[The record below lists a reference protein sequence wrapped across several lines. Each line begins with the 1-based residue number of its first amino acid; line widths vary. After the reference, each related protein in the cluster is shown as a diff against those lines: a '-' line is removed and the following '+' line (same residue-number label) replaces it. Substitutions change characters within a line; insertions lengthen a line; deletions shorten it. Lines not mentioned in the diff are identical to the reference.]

1 MVEHASCCESPEVVT
16 ADDSSSVCAKCGVVI
31 ADCILVGGA
40 DAGYLESAAHR
51 SEGRTNT
58 ATGTTGYNRLTYK
71 HTAPVTGVR
80 LRSWT
85 DGTASLTKLQDSLTN
100 ILHGL
105 HLPQLLKGQT
115 MAHFN
120 VAIKGLDI
128 PPGSKAKPCL
138 AVCLYCDA
146 AEQNH
151 QVNVR
156 VVDYAQKLPFF
167 SHIKLHS
174 SHKYLLDI
182 LEKVDMLLAVVDRP
196 SLPIAAQT
204 NDLESEI
211 PLQPKEDC
219 GALVSSNAV
228 SRIDDSHV
236 SLLDIHSGSL
246 ALTGQT
252 SGTNFNHKQPPAMK
266 QRQLMAVRIQRA
278 KLRISLKSNAG
289 RSGGDESVD
298 AKDELVEALLR
309 GGVADDIYNYK
320 MKRDYNHCFLLLEQL
335 QSARTMTESVLL
347 ETAAGWVLD
356 NSRVRLTTDHG
367 CSSSDYC
374 LVRPYTA
381 VHGMVETLVAPM
393 APMAPTTASTIDTMA
408 RKRRRTTSLAT
419 DTHPTAD
426 ETDASRPV
434 CSPASS
440 GALHLARLLESRR
453 DLLLSAITHLI
464 TDSNVFPMTYAP
476 SEDNKPQDTTIATV
490 STASMIDFV
499 TMGEL
504 AAMAVSTRFSDPESV
519 ADMPVHQLSSPTCSI
534 DLADLFNAQV
544 SNLSSAH
551 PVVLDIWSQILY
563 CREVLV
569 CHVRLCI
576 PANVLSRSQSYFDG
590 LPSVIKIHLRQLGAD
605 ALVAVWVTN
614 KSKVHDL
621 VKSACF
627 LHGVLICRVDMA
639 QGNRYGEPVIP
650 LEK

>member
-138 AVCLYCDA
+138 AVCLYIAMQQSKIIKSMSELLMNNIELTMLPSLWNTNNKQYQFNITLDQFSGIFYKVKHILAIPIPAMDIAVYLPRLCQAVYPDDSTNRTYLHSLA
-146 AEQNH
+146 VSALRIAKHAWLHVGRRESSL
-151 QVNVR
+151 VSA
-156 VVDYAQKLPFF
+156 VVLIAYEAIKSRGAPSRIVDLVATTAGCSIALAKTRLLECKRYIIDYAQKLPFF

-252 SGTNFNHKQPPAMK
+252 SGTNFNHNNSLQVSTTQVHAMEPSVMPATNPSETVITKSRLAYRKQQSNPSSTTSLPPSFIKAMK

-309 GGVADDIYNYK
+309 GGVADEDIYNYK
-320 MKRDYNHCFLLLEQL
+320 MKRDY
-335 QSARTMTESVLL
+335 V
-347 ETAAGWVLD
+347 
-356 NSRVRLTTDHG
+356 
-367 CSSSDYC
+367 
-374 LVRPYTA
+374 
-381 VHGMVETLVAPM
+381 
-393 APMAPTTASTIDTMA
+393 
-408 RKRRRTTSLAT
+408 
-419 DTHPTAD
+419 
-426 ETDASRPV
+426 
-434 CSPASS
+434 
-440 GALHLARLLESRR
+440 
-453 DLLLSAITHLI
+453 
-464 TDSNVFPMTYAP
+464 
-476 SEDNKPQDTTIATV
+476 
-490 STASMIDFV
+490 
-499 TMGEL
+499 
-504 AAMAVSTRFSDPESV
+504 
-519 ADMPVHQLSSPTCSI
+519 
-534 DLADLFNAQV
+534 
-544 SNLSSAH
+544 
-551 PVVLDIWSQILY
+551 
-563 CREVLV
+563 
-569 CHVRLCI
+569 
-576 PANVLSRSQSYFDG
+576 
-590 LPSVIKIHLRQLGAD
+590 
-605 ALVAVWVTN
+605 
-614 KSKVHDL
+614 
-621 VKSACF
+621 
-627 LHGVLICRVDMA
+627 GVLTME
-639 QGNRYGEPVIP
+639 G
-650 LEK
+650 

>member
-138 AVCLYCDA
+138 AVCLYIAMQQSKIIKSMSELLYQFNITLDQFSGIFYKVKHILAIPIPAMDIAVYLPRLCQAVYPDDSTNRTYLHSLA
-146 AEQNH
+146 VSALRIAKHAWLHVGRRESSL
-151 QVNVR
+151 VSA
-156 VVDYAQKLPFF
+156 VVLIAYEAIKNYAQKLPFF

-252 SGTNFNHKQPPAMK
+252 SGTNFNHNNSLQVSTTQVHAMEPSVMPATNPSETVITKSRLAYRKQQSNPSSTTSLPPSFIKAMK

-309 GGVADDIYNYK
+309 GGVADEDIYNYK
-320 MKRDYNHCFLLLEQL
+320 MKRDYVG
-335 QSARTMTESVLL
+335 VL
-347 ETAAGWVLD
+347 
-356 NSRVRLTTDHG
+356 
-367 CSSSDYC
+367 
-374 LVRPYTA
+374 
-381 VHGMVETLVAPM
+381 
-393 APMAPTTASTIDTMA
+393 
-408 RKRRRTTSLAT
+408 
-419 DTHPTAD
+419 
-426 ETDASRPV
+426 
-434 CSPASS
+434 
-440 GALHLARLLESRR
+440 
-453 DLLLSAITHLI
+453 
-464 TDSNVFPMTYAP
+464 
-476 SEDNKPQDTTIATV
+476 
-490 STASMIDFV
+490 
-499 TMGEL
+499 TMG
-504 AAMAVSTRFSDPESV
+504 
-519 ADMPVHQLSSPTCSI
+519 
-534 DLADLFNAQV
+534 
-544 SNLSSAH
+544 
-551 PVVLDIWSQILY
+551 
-563 CREVLV
+563 
-569 CHVRLCI
+569 
-576 PANVLSRSQSYFDG
+576 G
-590 LPSVIKIHLRQLGAD
+590 LEHYPCGK
-605 ALVAVWVTN
+605 
-614 KSKVHDL
+614 
-621 VKSACF
+621 
-627 LHGVLICRVDMA
+627 
-639 QGNRYGEPVIP
+639 YY
-650 LEK
+650 